1 MMHYIIKIIMFQI
14 IKVIFAK
21 LKRVMQPTDRDEIIF
36 RNRFDKKM
44 QKLFT
49 TLPKHICK
57 KYKIHIDITVQDN
70 NL

>member
-1 MMHYIIKIIMFQI
+1 MMLHIIKFIMFQI

-21 LKRVMQPTDRDEIIF
+21 LKRVMQPTDRDEINF

-49 TLPKHICK
+49 TLPKFKPICK
-57 KYKIHIDITVQDN
+57 KI
-70 NL
+70 